1 MGILR
6 LFIFAN
12 SNGDQKAGKLRCA
25 NGQIMGVP
33 MKVAR
38 SQIFSNPIR
47 ALAGLIK
54 CKCCDATIMQVSAR
68 DGGYYG
74 CNNYKREICDNKQQL
89 SKAQVE
95 AIILNDLKE
104 KFLTS
109 KSFKSMSALKGL
121 LRELELDIAPRKH
134 SPASAQSNLT
144 SLYYVSHTSIQ
155 TVALIDSEY

>member
-1 MGILR
+1 MDYL
-6 LFIFAN
+6 N
-12 SNGDQKAGKLRCA
+12 NGVLMR
-25 NGQIMGVP
+25 
-33 MKVAR
+33 VAR

-74 CNNYKREICDNKQQL
+74 CNNAKGKFCDNKQQL
-89 SKAQVE
+89 SKAQVV

-104 KFLTS
+104 KFLTT
-109 KSFKSMSALKGL
+109 KNLKSMSALKGL
-121 LRELELDIAPRKH
+121 LRELELDIIPRKH
-134 SPASAQSNLT
+134 SSASVQPNLT

-155 TVALIDSEY
+155 TVALLDSEY